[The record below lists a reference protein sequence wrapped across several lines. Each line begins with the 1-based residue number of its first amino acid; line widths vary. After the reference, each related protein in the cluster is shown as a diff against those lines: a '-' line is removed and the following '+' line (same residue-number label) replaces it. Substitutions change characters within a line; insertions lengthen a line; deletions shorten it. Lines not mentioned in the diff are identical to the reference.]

1 MWFAQTTAAETQRK
15 VQVQLATAVAR
26 PTYMNAVALADA
38 NTRQEGDVEA
48 AAGLHPR
55 HVAPPPLL
63 LSAALGAQLLLLLLL
78 LLLRIQK
85 GSCCYVGQQDVLA
98 IGQPCH

>member
-1 MWFAQTTAAETQRK
+1 M
-15 VQVQLATAVAR
+15 QLVTAVPG

-55 HVAPPPLL
+55 NVAPPPLL
-63 LSAALGAQLLLLLLL
+63 LSAALAAQLLLLLLL
-78 LLLRIQK
+78 LLLCFQK
-85 GSCCYVGQQDVLA
+85 GSCCNVGQQDVLA
-98 IGQPCH
+98 IGQPRH